1 MGKGLVTLVGAGPGD
16 PELITLRGVRALEEA
31 DVVVYDRLAAP
42 ELLARARA
50 DAELVDV
57 GKTAGRHKVPQ
68 DEINAI
74 LVRLGLE
81 GKRVARLKGGDP
93 FLFGRGGEEI
103 AELAEA
109 GVAFEVVPGVTAAF
123 GAAAYSGMP
132 LTVRGVSS
140 HVTLVTGHEDPTK
153 GRSDVDWGALARA
166 GGTLVVYMGVGRL
179 DDIASALTEGGRPA
193 DTPAAVVRR
202 ATTSAQ
208 RGVQSTLADI
218 GGAVREAG
226 IKPPAL
232 LIVGQAARLEERM
245 RWFESLPLFGRKIVV
260 TRSRKQA
267 SGLVKSLRALGGNVM
282 ELPTIEIAPPEDSGP
297 LDAALRSLGDYAWI
311 CFTSVN
317 AVASVGERLRSL
329 GLDARSFAG
338 TKVAVIGTAT
348 AEALAG
354 IGLRADLVPE
364 KFTAEGLL
372 GSFDKLN
379 ARDAA
384 AGEGMKGARVLISRA
399 KEARDVLPDGLAER
413 GAVVD
418 IVEAYRTVRPE
429 LDGPAREGL
438 DALTS
443 GGAELVTFTSSSTA
457 KNLAA
462 LLDEADKREA
472 GKRVPA
478 ASIGP
483 ITTKTARE
491 LGFDV
496 ATEAEPHTVPALVEA
511 IEKHF
516 AGTGPLE
523 EGSE

>member
-1 MGKGLVTLVGAGPGD
+1 MGRGLVTLVGAGPGD
-16 PELITLRGVRALEEA
+16 PELITLRGIRALEEA
-31 DVVVYDRLAAP
+31 DAVVYDRLAAP
-42 ELLARARA
+42 ELLARARD
-50 DAELVDV
+50 DAELIDV

-103 AELAEA
+103 AELAKA
-109 GVAFEVVPGVTAAF
+109 GVPFEVVPGVTAAF

-132 LTVRGVSS
+132 LTVRGLSS

-166 GGTLVVYMGVGRL
+166 GGTLVVYMGVGHL
-179 DDIASALTEGGRPA
+179 DDIASALIEGGRPA
-193 DTPAAVVRR
+193 DTPAVVVRR

-208 RGVQSTLADI
+208 RGVQSTLAEV
-218 GGAVREAG
+218 GAAVRDAG

-232 LIVGQAARLEERM
+232 LIVGKAARLEKRM

-267 SGLVKSLRALGGNVM
+267 SGLVKSLRALGGHVF
-282 ELPTIEIAPPEDSGP
+282 ELPTIEIAPPEDPGP
-297 LDAALRSLGDYAWI
+297 LDAALGSVGDYAWA

-317 AVASVGERLRSL
+317 AVARVGERLRSL
-329 GLDARSFAG
+329 ELDARSFAG
-338 TKVAVIGTAT
+338 TKVAAIGTAT
-348 AEALAG
+348 AEALAD

-364 KFTAEGLL
+364 KFMAEGLL
-372 GSFDKLN
+372 DRFDALK
-379 ARDAA
+379 
-384 AGEGMKGARVLISRA
+384 GEGMKGARVLIPRA
-399 KEARDVLPDGLAER
+399 REARDVLPDGLRER
-413 GAVVD
+413 GAIVD
-418 IVEAYRTVRPE
+418 VVEAYRTVRPD
-429 LDGPAREGL
+429 LDGPAREGVE
-438 DALTS
+438 ALAS
-443 GGAELVTFTSSSTA
+443 GEAELVTFTSSSTA

-462 LLDEADKREA
+462 LLDEAGVQA
-472 GKRVPA
+472 RVPA

-483 ITTKTARE
+483 ITSQAARE

-496 ATEAEPHTVPALVEA
+496 VSEAEPHTVPALVEA

-516 AGTGPLE
+516 AGKGPLE

>member
-1 MGKGLVTLVGAGPGD
+1 M
-16 PELITLRGVRALEEA
+16 RAVEEA
-31 DVVVYDRLAAP
+31 DVIVYDRLAAP

-50 DAELVDV
+50 DAELIDV
-57 GKTAGRHKVPQ
+57 GKAAGRHKVPQ

-103 AELAEA
+103 AELAKA

-132 LTVRGVSS
+132 LTVRGLSS

-153 GRSDVDWGALARA
+153 GRSDVDWGALGRA

-179 DDIASALTEGGRPA
+179 EEIASALIEGGRPA
-193 DTPAAVVRR
+193 DTPAVVVRR

-208 RGVQSTLADI
+208 RGVQSTLAGI
-218 GGAVREAG
+218 GQAVRDAG

-232 LIVGQAARLEERM
+232 LVVGQAARLERRM

-267 SGLVKSLRALGGNVM
+267 SGLVKSLRELGGNVM

-297 LDAALRSLGDYAWI
+297 LDAALGSLDTYAWV

-317 AVASVGERLRSL
+317 AVASVGERLRAL
-329 GLDARSFAG
+329 ELDARSFAG

-372 GSFDKLN
+372 ASFDETPG
-379 ARDAA
+379 AV
-384 AGEGMKGARVLISRA
+384 AGEGMRGARVLIPRA
-399 KEARDVLPDGLAER
+399 KEARDVLPDGLRER
-413 GAVVD
+413 GATVD

-429 LDGPAREGL
+429 LDGPAREGV
-438 DALTS
+438 DALVS
-443 GGAELVTFTSSSTA
+443 GEAALVTFTSSSTA

-462 LLDEADKREA
+462 LLDGAGKGEA

-483 ITTKTARE
+483 ITTKTARG
-491 LGFDV
+491 LGFEV
-496 ATEAEPHTVPALVEA
+496 VTEAEPHTVPALVEA

-516 AGTGPLE
+516 AGQAPLE